1 MFGELENVTKF
12 AADSPPLNPHEAKAV
27 ILAVISR
34 APEREGQ
41 LPEWPNGADCNSA
54 GLRLRWFES
63 ITAHSKSVNISLFT
77 TIRCLCSSAVEHFLG
92 KEEVPGSSPGIGSDC
107 G

>member
-27 ILAVISR
+27 ILAVISQ

-41 LPEWPNGADCNSA
+41 LPEWPTGADCNSA

-63 ITAHSKSVNISLFT
+63 ITAHSSL
-77 TIRCLCSSAVEHFLG
+77 L
-92 KEEVPGSSPGIGSDC
+92 
-107 G
+107 

>member
-27 ILAVISR
+27 ILAVISQ

-63 ITAHSKSVNISLFT
+63 ITAHSFP
-77 TIRCLCSSAVEHFLG
+77 SSG
-92 KEEVPGSSPGIGSDC
+92 MRK
-107 G
+107 

>member
-12 AADSPPLNPHEAKAV
+12 AADSPPLIRIEASAANYAV
-27 ILAVISR
+27 TDRITES
-34 APEREGQ
+34 EGQ

-63 ITAHSKSVNISLFT
+63 ITAHSSKL
-77 TIRCLCSSAVEHFLG
+77 RARG
-92 KEEVPGSSPGIGSDC
+92 DIGLPM
-107 G
+107 

>member
-27 ILAVISR
+27 ILAVISQ

-63 ITAHSKSVNISLFT
+63 IFAH
-77 TIRCLCSSAVEHFLG
+77 LG
-92 KEEVPGSSPGIGSDC
+92 VRKTYETLLRK
-107 G
+107 